1 MVPHKLMME
10 VIMEKSLTYF
20 LALSSV
26 LVLGTF
32 LGMANQFVKS
42 FKENQR
48 KAQLVSIQ
56 PLSGQ
61 PT

>member
-1 MVPHKLMME
+1 
-10 VIMEKSLTYF
+10 MEKSLTYF